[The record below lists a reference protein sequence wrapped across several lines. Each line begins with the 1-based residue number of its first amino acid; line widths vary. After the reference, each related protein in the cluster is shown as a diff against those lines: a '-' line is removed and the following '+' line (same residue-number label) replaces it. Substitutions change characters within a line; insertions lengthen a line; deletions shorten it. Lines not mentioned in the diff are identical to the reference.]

1 MTAAELA
8 ELFGSA
14 EEAQTRRLSELYRA
28 NEYLAFNTAALCLAA
43 FNAPQRF
50 PKTPKE
56 AFPKNNGGW
65 REAKNEIQNI
75 ARQLNKKERKNYDS

>member
-8 ELFGSA
+8 ELCSCA
-14 EEAQTRRLSELYRA
+14 READSRRLSELYRA

-50 PKTPKE
+50 PKTPQE
-56 AFPKNNGGW
+56 AFPKKQGGW
-65 REAKNEIQNI
+65 REAKNEMENI

>member
-8 ELFGSA
+8 ELCGSV
-14 EEAQTRRLSELYRA
+14 EEAQTRLLSELYRA

-50 PKTPKE
+50 PKTPQE
-56 AFPKNNGGW
+56 AFPQKRGDW
-65 REAKNEIQNI
+65 HEAKNEMKNI
-75 ARQLNKKERKNYDS
+75 ARQLANKRKEKL

>member
-8 ELFGSA
+8 ELCGCA
-14 EEAQTRRLSELYRA
+14 EEAGSRRLSELYHA

-50 PKTPKE
+50 PKTPQE
-56 AFPKNNGGW
+56 AFPKKRGDW
-65 REAKNEIQNI
+65 REAKNEMENI
-75 ARQLNKKERKNYDS
+75 AWQLNTKHQ